1 MNFKICDASSSSAAN
16 EQTQREMRREK
27 ACLEAGLA
35 RRLVNREAGAM
46 DEIYSRYGR
55 LIFTV
60 ILRMVWDNSTAEDL
74 TQEAFLRIWNG
85 IHGFD
90 PERGSLAV
98 WVAAVARNRALD
110 YLGSVSGRMARAHV
124 ESKAA
129 QRIAVHENFEERIL
143 NRDRVR
149 LLQPAID
156 KLSREQRIALDLCYS
171 EGLSH
176 NEIAARMNRPLG
188 TVKTWV
194 RNALQAI
201 RDHAQSG
208 GRCQQ
213 RT

>member
-1 MNFKICDASSSSAAN
+1 MSVKINDD
-16 EQTQREMRREK
+16 QTQREVRRER
-27 ACLEAGLA
+27 ARLEARLA
-35 RRLVNREAGAM
+35 ERLVNRETGAM
-46 DEIYSRYGR
+46 DELYSRYGR

-60 ILRMVWDNSTAEDL
+60 ILRLVWDNATAEDL

-85 IHGFD
+85 IRGFD

-110 YLGSVSGRMARAHV
+110 YMGSVSGRMARAHL

-143 NRDRVR
+143 DKDQVR
-149 LLQPAID
+149 RLQPAID
-156 KLSREQRIALDLCYS
+156 RLPREQRIALDLCYQ

-176 NEIAARMNRPLG
+176 NEIAVRMNRPLG

-201 RDHAQSG
+201 REHARDG
-208 GRCQQ
+208 LCEQ
-213 RT
+213 RV